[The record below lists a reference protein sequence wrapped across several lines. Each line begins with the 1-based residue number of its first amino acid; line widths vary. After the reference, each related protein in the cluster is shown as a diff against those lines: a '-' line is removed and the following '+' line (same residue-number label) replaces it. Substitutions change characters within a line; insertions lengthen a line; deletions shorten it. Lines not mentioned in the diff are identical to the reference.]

1 MSMEESTRANAMDNL
16 SYQEAFLVQLKDQQ
30 KRYKELYPDKED
42 IFESVVKS
50 QQTLVDVLRAR
61 K

>member
-1 MSMEESTRANAMDNL
+1 MDNL